1 MPEKKRNFWIMLTLF
16 ATIFA
21 GAKFIQSWQTKNNRS
36 CHVTYTHKCQKQQK
50 RKSCSTYKHE
60 RRKRHCNKSRL
71 HEIATPQIDDFVFV
85 HREPVAVN
93 VSHIKHKISRNIS
106 WHSNGHD
113 AAVVVR
119 VLVDEHGNYLR
130 HKVISSTHPELKRR
144 SDAYASQ
151 LVFTPAIRDG
161 RAVRYWVNVPFYYGN

>member
-1 MPEKKRNFWIMLTLF
+1 H
-16 ATIFA
+16 A
-21 GAKFIQSWQTKNNRS
+21 
-36 CHVTYTHKCQKQQK
+36 
-50 RKSCSTYKHE
+50 
-60 RRKRHCNKSRL
+60 
-71 HEIATPQIDDFVFV
+71 
-85 HREPVAVN
+85 
-93 VSHIKHKISRNIS
+93 
-106 WHSNGHD
+106 NGHD

-161 RAVRYWVNVPFYYGN
+161 RAMRYWVNVPFYYGN